1 MEFVFDCYFH
11 SSPLFRSNI
20 SIHLSIGPPPP
31 GAAKMF
37 TIEYGPHSKNV
48 RCALACAAD
57 ALTTDSAMLPI
68 RNSFF
73 ISSLDGCR
81 SYRAPIRRGM
91 PLQLPGDLAA
101 VTTWSIVSAGYAAS
115 APMCERTSVFVVTKR
130 SCVCWSRKRHSQHGC
145 SCQSKHHLTHSQSP
159 PFFIYSSTR

>member
-1 MEFVFDCYFH
+1 MSKYTEAMDFYSVLMH
-11 SSPLFRSNI
+11 E
-20 SIHLSIGPPPP
+20 
-31 GAAKMF
+31 AKARLLAMDT

-57 ALTTDSAMLPI
+57 ALSTDRQMLPI
-68 RNSFF
+68 RNCFF
-73 ISSLDGCR
+73 FSILDV
-81 SYRAPIRRGM
+81 SPSPPPPTRRGM

-130 SCVCWSRKRHSQHGC
+130 S
-145 SCQSKHHLTHSQSP
+145 
-159 PFFIYSSTR
+159 